1 MTSGIRYRANMPK
14 EQKAEALRWLEQQLG
29 KPGFRAQWIALDYTI
44 HFRKSEDRTLFYLKW
59 PK

>member
-1 MTSGIRYRANMPK
+1 MPK